1 MSTQVQAWLLA
12 IRPKTLSAAAAPVL
26 VGTALAVRDGC
37 FHPLAALA
45 ALVGA
50 MLIQIGTNLLNDVD
64 DFERGADTH
73 ERLGPIRV
81 TQSGL
86 LSASDVRRAGWGAFA
101 AAAAAGL
108 YLIACAGWPI
118 LVVGI
123 AAIVSA
129 WAYTGGPWPLG
140 YNGLG
145 DLFVFLFF
153 GFAAVAGTYYVQALA
168 VTGTVWTAT
177 LPAGALATAIL
188 VVNNVRDTDTDRA
201 AGKRTLAVRLG
212 QRAGRLEHAALVAIA
227 YAVPLFLWATGSAS
241 AWVLLPWLSL
251 PLAWALVRDVT
262 TITEGPAFNVALHH
276 TARLHLV
283 FGVLFAVGLLGG

>member
-1 MSTQVQAWLLA
+1 MSTQAQAWLLA

-26 VGTALAVRDGC
+26 VGTALALRDGC
-37 FHPLAALA
+37 FRPLAALA

-50 MLIQIGTNLLNDVD
+50 MLIQIGTNFLNDVD
-64 DFERGADTH
+64 DFERGADTT
-73 ERLGPIRV
+73 ERLGPTRV

-86 LSASDVRRAGWGAFA
+86 LTATEVRRAGWAAFA
-101 AAAAAGL
+101 GAATFGL
-108 YLIACAGWPI
+108 YLIACAGWPV
-118 LVVGI
+118 LLLGI

-153 GFAAVAGTYYVQALA
+153 GVAAVAGTYYVQALH
-168 VTGTVWTAT
+168 TNGTVWAAT

-188 VVNNVRDTDTDRA
+188 VVNNVRDVDSDRA

-212 QRAGRLEHAALVAIA
+212 QRAGRLEHAALVALA
-227 YAVPLFLWATGSAS
+227 YAVPVFLWATGSAS

-251 PLAWALVRDVT
+251 PMAWALVRDVT
-262 TITEGPAFNVALHH
+262 TITEGPAFNLALHH

-283 FGVLFAVGLLGG
+283 FGVLFATGLIPS

>member
-1 MSTQVQAWLLA
+1 MSPQVQAWLLA
-12 IRPKTLSAAAAPVL
+12 IRPATLSAAAAPVL
-26 VGTALAVRDGC
+26 VGTALAVRDGR
-37 FHPLAALA
+37 FRPLAALA

-73 ERLGPIRV
+73 ERLGPTRV

-86 LSASDVRRAGWGAFA
+86 LTATEVRLAGWAAFA
-101 AAAAAGL
+101 AAAAVGL

-118 LVVGI
+118 LVLGI
-123 AAIVSA
+123 AALVSA

-153 GFAAVAGTYYVQALA
+153 GVAAVAGTYYVQALHT
-168 VTGTVWTAT
+168 TGTVWATT

-188 VVNNVRDTDTDRA
+188 VVNNVRDVETDRA

-212 QRAGRLEHAALVAIA
+212 QSAGRLEHAALVALA
-227 YAVPLFLWATGSAS
+227 YLVPLLLWVTGSAS
-241 AWVLLPWLSL
+241 RWVLLPWLSL
-251 PLAWALVRDVT
+251 PMACLLVRDVA
-262 TITEGPAFNVALHH
+262 TITKGPAFNTALHH

-283 FGVLFAVGLLGG
+283 FGVLFAAGLLAG

>member
-1 MSTQVQAWLLA
+1 MSPQTQAWLLA

-26 VGTALAVRDGC
+26 VGMALAVRDGS
-37 FHPLAALA
+37 FRPLAALA
-45 ALVGA
+45 ALLGA
-50 MLIQIGTNLLNDVD
+50 MLIQIGTNFLNDVD
-64 DFERGADTH
+64 DFERGADTA
-73 ERLGPIRV
+73 ERLGPTRV

-86 LSASDVRRAGWGAFA
+86 LTATEVRRAGWGAFA
-101 AAAAAGL
+101 AAAAFGL

-118 LVVGI
+118 LVLGI

-153 GFAAVAGTYYVQALA
+153 GLAAVVGTYYVQALH
-168 VTGTVWTAT
+168 TNGIVWTAA
-177 LPAGALATAIL
+177 LAAGALATAIL
-188 VVNNVRDTDTDRA
+188 VVNNARDVDSDRA
-201 AGKRTLAVRLG
+201 AGKRTIAVRLG
-212 QRAGRLEHAALVAIA
+212 QRAARMEHAGLVAIA
-227 YAVPLFLWATGSAS
+227 YAVPVFLWASGATS

-251 PLAWALVRDVT
+251 PLAWKLVRDVM
-262 TITEGPAFNVALHH
+262 TITDGPAFNVALHH

-283 FGVLFAVGLLGG
+283 FGLLFATGLILG